1 MYSMRVHIFD
11 QISEK
16 KSDAFVGEWSEQ
28 MRIVEGSERGDR
40 RGDSRPCLGAER
52 CEPMGF

>member
-16 KSDAFVGEWSEQ
+16 KSDAKALKEEIEEVTA
-28 MRIVEGSERGDR
+28 VHV
-40 RGDSRPCLGAER
+40 
-52 CEPMGF
+52 